1 MGVFIIKTMPSFWVG
16 VEKQHKVLQTQRLRR
31 QKTALGI
38 LFLGIGCAQEIKE
51 KLGRLENYASVLF
64 SEQQ

>member
-51 KLGRLENYASVLF
+51 
-64 SEQQ
+64 